1 MGPGARFPS
10 LCSASDDF
18 LSSSSV
24 QDSTRI
30 EVPFH
35 LRPDWWWDLDL
46 GLSVWGFLLRGFHRR
61 TSRLSCCNNNN
72 SCNLINN
79 CWEDWKIFYLNWP
92 SVTEIGH
99 TLLRIYVSFG
109 QLELSFCFTWNL
121 EDRLLCLFSGMLCRF
136 VQNPLQLI
144 NDVPQHE
151 ELVHWNLLGDL
162 WTHSQFISIYIS
174 LYWTWH

>member
-1 MGPGARFPS
+1 MGPGARFPN

-24 QDSTRI
+24 QGSTRI

-35 LRPDWWWDLDL
+35 LRPEWWWDLDL
-46 GLSVWGFLLRGFHRR
+46 GLSVWGLLLRGFHRR

-72 SCNLINN
+72 SCTLINN
-79 CWEDWKIFYLNWP
+79 CWEDWKILNLKINVP

-109 QLELSFCFTWNL
+109 QSELSFCFTCNL
-121 EDRLLCLFSGMLCRF
+121 QHRLLCLFSTMLCGF
-136 VQNPLQLI
+136 VQNALQLI
-144 NDVPQHE
+144 NDISQH
-151 ELVHWNLLGDL
+151 
-162 WTHSQFISIYIS
+162 
-174 LYWTWH
+174 